1 MGGDGRPNILFIMS
15 DDHAAHAIGCYGSR
29 INETPNIDR
38 IAREGVR
45 FDNCFCTNSI
55 CTPSRAT
62 ILTGKHSH
70 LNGVFTLSSDFNRDQ
85 MHVGKLLQEAG
96 YETAVIGKWHLHT
109 QPSGFDYYNV
119 LPGQGSY
126 HDPRIKERG
135 KTWED
140 HNMGGEVYEGYVTD
154 VITNLSLDWIE
165 NRDESRPFFLCLHH
179 KAPHRHWLPDEEH
192 SEMYEDVEIPRPP
205 TFDDDYSNRS
215 SAASAAKMRM
225 DDLNK
230 ADYKVDPPE
239 NLDADE
245 LRNWKYQR
253 FIKDYL
259 RCIASIDDNVGRT
272 LDYLNETDLLDETI
286 VLYTSDQGFFLGDHG
301 WFDKRFMYEESLRMP
316 FLVRYPTEIEAGSVN
331 TDIALNLD
339 FAQTF
344 LDYAGGRVPGD
355 MQGASLRPLFNAQT
369 PADWRDHMYYR
380 YWMHLSHH
388 HVYAHYGLR
397 TSRYK
402 LIYYYG
408 EALGADGAVD
418 ESKEPEW
425 ELFDLEGDPREMKSV
440 YDDPEYGGTVE
451 ELKGMLAG
459 AKTEAGDTR

>member
-1 MGGDGRPNILFIMS
+1 MGGDDRPNLLFIMS

-29 INETPNIDR
+29 INQTPNIDT
-38 IAREGVR
+38 IAGEGVR

-70 LNGVFTLSSDFNRDQ
+70 MNGVFTLSSDFNRDQ

-119 LPGQGSY
+119 LPGQGLY
-126 HDPRIKERG
+126 HDPKIKEIG

-140 HNMGGEVYEGYVTD
+140 HNRGGEVYEGYVTD
-154 VITNLSLDWIE
+154 VITDLSLDWIE
-165 NRDESRPFFLCLHH
+165 NRNESRPFFLCLHH

-192 SEMYEDVEIPRPP
+192 AQMYEDVEIPRPE

-239 NLDADE
+239 GLDAEE

-272 LDYLNETDLLDETI
+272 LDYLRETDLLDDTVVI
-286 VLYTSDQGFFLGDHG
+286 YTSDQGFFLGEHG

-316 FLVRYPTEIEAGSVN
+316 FLVRYPAEIEAGSVN

-344 LDYAGGRVPGD
+344 LDYAGGRVPDD
-355 MQGASLRPLFNAQT
+355 MQGASLRPLLNART
-369 PADWRDHMYYR
+369 PAGWRDHMYYR

-388 HVYAHYGLR
+388 YVYAHYGLR

-425 ELFDLEGDPREMKSV
+425 ELFDLEGDPKEMNSV
-440 YDDPEYGGTVE
+440 YDDPEYSGTVE
-451 ELKGMLAG
+451 ELKGMLYR
-459 AKTEAGDTR
+459 AKAEAGDTG